1 MTQDFP
7 DWLPIGFSLS
17 DQVIL
22 ANGTLISVGGTLA
35 VASGVTSVTTA
46 LSYLSNIQ
54 PYIVA
59 VTVTLPQNLAPPNI
73 VRIQA
78 GIACTELLSVDTI
91 EMSGEGGSFNWVSGI
106 PIFLHDAR
114 VAPPGLNHQELHITW
129 WGGFAG
135 ALNFGVSLTFLQQ
148 KVA

>member
-35 VASGVTSVTTA
+35 VASGVVSSTNL
-46 LSYLSNIQ
+46 LSYFSTIQ

-59 VTVTLPQNLAPPNI
+59 LTLTLPQNTAPPNI
-73 VRIQA
+73 VRVQA
-78 GIACTELLSVDTI
+78 GIGCTELGGVDSI
-91 EMSGEGGSFNWVSGI
+91 EMSGEGGAFNWVSGI

-114 VAPPGLNHQELHITW
+114 VASPGLNHQQLNMMW

-135 ALNFGVSLTFLQQ
+135 TLAFNVSVTFLHQ